1 MSNVEDSSLLSP
13 YSLCHGGRGQIRN
26 PQEGIVWEIPGDP
39 SGGCWGGLSR
49 EQPMQSPEE
58 DRAGSVRGLQTRLER
73 LGLGEKGGHQRESK
87 WVQSQGDWV
96 LFQE

>member
-26 PQEGIVWEIPGDP
+26 PQEGIVWEIPGDL

-58 DRAGSVRGLQTRLER
+58 GRAGSCERITDKTREVGARRER
-73 LGLGEKGGHQRESK
+73 RPPEGK
-87 WVQSQGDWV
+87 
-96 LFQE
+96 